1 MADGD
6 SPPVMIVDVIPNPAR
21 FEDHPYRVRLTDPQ
35 GRTIKANFNLDVE
48 EAKDLSAL
56 GDPKEYGA
64 YLYRQV
70 FEKSVSDE
78 GDAGEIGDRV
88 LETMNRY
95 QGQGLRMKLKIA
107 TTLPQLHAQAW
118 ECMLDA
124 EEGFAPAAARDLVL
138 SRDMDVDR
146 PVGSAVKEKPNVLL
160 AVDSP
165 SEVSLRKLD
174 LQDFNVDEETR
185 RFKNALSILGPR
197 LSIKVAPRAAVSG
210 KSTWESICES
220 VIGEQFNILHVSCHG
235 IVEDQRAKL
244 VLSQD
249 DGTAHLLEEAELANF
264 LGHTSNIRLVV
275 LDACFSG
282 ALSNPRQVSGLA
294 IRLLQRGVPAVVGMQ
309 RTWYGP
315 AGETFSQNFYEEL
328 CEEGFVDRAVR
339 RARERLRSQMGGN
352 PWNWGVPVLYLRLGE
367 GKLFMGSSPEEA
379 YPAWLGEGEAPRD
392 LTLHVPEDAE
402 EDEAPWSLAFGAAHE
417 SIPRSPAPGPDRQII
432 ADQLSFY
439 QDRVAQIE
447 AQLEDA
453 PAKTRAQL
461 EAELTD
467 TRSKIDEY
475 QNLLGS

>member
-1 MADGD
+1 MMADGD
-6 SPPVMIVDVIPNPAR
+6 SPPTMIVDVIPNPAQ
-21 FEDHPYRVRLTDPQ
+21 FVDHPYRVRLTDPQ
-35 GRTIKANFNLDVE
+35 GRTIKANFNFGLE
-48 EAKDLSAL
+48 ESKDLAAL
-56 GDPKEYGA
+56 GDPKDYGA

-78 GDAGEIGDRV
+78 DDEGEIGDRV
-88 LETMNRY
+88 RDTMDRY

-124 EEGFAPAAARDLVL
+124 KEGFAPAAARDLVL

-146 PVGSAVKEKPNVLL
+146 PVGSATREKPNVLL

-165 SEVSLRKLD
+165 SDVSLLD
-174 LQDFNVDEETR
+174 RGLEVFNVDDETR
-185 RFKNALSILGPR
+185 RFKGALSLLDPR
-197 LSIKVAPRAAVSG
+197 LSMEVVPRAAESG
-210 KSTWESICES
+210 KWTWESICES
-220 VIGEQFNILHVSCHG
+220 VIDEPFNILHVSCHG

-244 VLSQD
+244 VLSKD
-249 DGTAHLLEEAELANF
+249 DGTEHLLEEAELADF
-264 LGHTSNIRLVV
+264 LGQSGDIRLVV

-315 AGETFSQNFYEEL
+315 AGETFAQIFYEEL
-328 CEEGFVDRAVR
+328 SRHGFVDQAVR
-339 RARERLRSQMGGN
+339 RARQLLRSKMGGN

-367 GKLFMGSSPEEA
+367 GQLFEA
-379 YPAWLGEGEAPRD
+379 GEASPD
-392 LTLHVPEDAE
+392 LTLHVPDTEEIESPWLQPLAE
-402 EDEAPWSLAFGAAHE
+402 VDEA
-417 SIPRSPAPGPDRQII
+417 IPRSLAPGPDRQII
-432 ADQLSFY
+432 ADQLTFY

-453 PAKTRAQL
+453 PAETRGQL

-467 TRSKIDEY
+467 TESKIEEY
-475 QNLLGS
+475 QQLLGS